1 MSDIDSLVSACYKND
16 VKTVRELVTMVDINQ
31 RSSEGEPPLY
41 KAMRY
46 NNQEIVKILLARPEI
61 QLNTTD
67 RLYSWTGLHAACFCN
82 NVQCVQMFLAS
93 HHCTK
98 DMVRLQDR
106 NGKTAEMVATQA
118 RNQECARLVSDYL
131 ATPVQE
137 RVHYRVYRDNI
148 EPARLTLPQLSDAI
162 EKIEAD
168 EAALENES
176 SAEIARL
183 EEQLEQ
189 YKIRSASDLAYLQNR
204 KQNLKSEFHRRAQSE
219 NQDANEP
226 SAPPS
231 YQSLYGE

>member
-1 MSDIDSLVSACYKND
+1 MMSDIDSLVSACYRND
-16 VKTVRELVTMVDINQ
+16 VKTVTALVTMVNINQ

-46 NNQEIVKILLARPEI
+46 NNHEIVKILLARPEI
-61 QLNTTD
+61 LLNTTD
-67 RLYSWTGLHAACFCN
+67 TLYSWTGLHAACFCS
-82 NVQCVQMFLAS
+82 NVQCVQLFLAS

-118 RNQECARLVSDYL
+118 RNHECARLVRDYL
-131 ATPVQE
+131 ATPEQE
-137 RVHYRVYRDNI
+137 RVHHRVFREYI

-162 EKIEAD
+162 EKIKAD
-168 EAALENES
+168 EAALKDES

-183 EEQLEQ
+183 EEQLEE
-189 YKIRSASDLAYLQNR
+189 YKIRSANDLDIIQSR
-204 KQNLKSEFHRRAQSE
+204 KQKLKSEFDRRAQSD
-219 NQDANEP
+219 NQD

-231 YQSLYGE
+231 YQSLYGGD